1 MTEITVNGMTCTSC
15 ATHVKDALEKIPG
28 VNAAVVSYPESRAQV
43 MADTAVSHNQL
54 LAAIAALGY
63 QGSIRVGDFKDEPK
77 IRDALEGAGLHI
89 AIIGSGGAAMAAAL
103 KAVEQGATVTLIERG
118 TIGGTCVNIGC
129 VPSKIMIRA
138 AHIAHLRRES
148 PFDGGIAATVPAID
162 RSKLLAQQQA
172 RVDELRH
179 AKYEGILDGNPAIT
193 VLHGEARFKDDQSLV
208 VRLNEGGEREVTF
221 DRCLVATGASPAV
234 PPIPGLKESPYWTST
249 EALVSDTIPARLA
262 VIGSSVVA
270 LELAQ
275 AFARLGSQVTI
286 LARSTLFFREDPAI
300 GEAVTAAFRAEGI
313 EVLEHTQASQVAHV
327 NGEFVLT
334 TGHGELRA
342 DKLLVAT
349 GRAPNTRSLA
359 LDAAGVTVN
368 AQGAIVIDQG
378 MRTSNPNIYAAGDC
392 TDQPQFVYVAA
403 AAGTRAA
410 INMTGGDAA
419 LNLTAMPAV
428 VFTDPQV
435 ATVGYSEAEAH
446 HDGIETDS
454 RTLTLDNV
462 PRALANFDTRGF
474 IKLVIEEGSGRL
486 IGVQAVA
493 PEAGELIQTAVLAI
507 RNRMTV
513 QELADQ
519 LFPYLTMVEGLKLAA
534 QTPLGEICRYR
545 VCRVMPSS
553 RHRSPTLVSGC
564 PIAAIARRSLAAVIL
579 NGRPPFRPRARA
591 DAKPAMVR
599 SAINSR
605 SNSANAAKMP
615 KTSLPAAVVVS
626 MAAPWPVNTLR
637 PMPRAVRSCTV
648 LMRWRKSRPSRS
660 SFHTTSVSPGRSAF
674 RQLTKPGRSSRLP
687 DAWSS

>member
-1 MTEITVNGMTCTSC
+1 MTTLKITGMTCDSC
-15 ATHVKDALEKIPG
+15 AVHVKEALEKVPG
-28 VNAAVVSYPESRAQV
+28 VQSANVSYTKGSAKLAVETGTSPDALTAAVAG
-43 MADTAVSHNQL
+43 
-54 LAAIAALGY
+54 LGY
-63 QGSIRVGDFKDEPK
+63 RATLA
-77 IRDALEGAGLHI
+77 DALVPPVGGGLLVKMREWLGSGDKAGDDGGGLHI
-89 AIIGSGGAAMAAAL
+89 AVIGSGGAAMAAAL
-103 KAVEQGATVTLIERG
+103 KAVEQGAHVTLIERG
-118 TIGGTCVNIGC
+118 TIGGTCVNVGC

-148 PFDGGIAATVPAID
+148 PFDGGMPPTPPTIL
-162 RSKLLAQQQA
+162 RERLLAQQQA

-179 AKYEGILDGNPAIT
+179 AKYEGILDDNPAIS
-193 VLHGEARFKDDQSLV
+193 VLHGEARFKDAHSLTV
-208 VRLNEGGEREVTF
+208 QLNGGGERVLAF
-221 DRCLVATGASPAV
+221 DRCLIATGASPAV
-234 PPIPGLKESPYWTST
+234 PPIPGLKDTPYWTST
-249 EALVSDTIPARLA
+249 EALVSDTIPERLA

-275 AFARLGSQVTI
+275 AFARLGSKVTI

-300 GEAVTAAFRAEGI
+300 GEAITAAFRAEGI
-313 EVLEHTQASQVAHV
+313 EVLEHTQASQVAHEG
-327 NGEFVLT
+327 GEFVLT
-334 TGHGELRA
+334 TAHGELRA

-349 GRAPNTRSLA
+349 GRSPNTRSLA
-359 LDAAGVTVN
+359 LDAAGVALN
-368 AQGAIVIDQG
+368 LQGAIVIDVG
-378 MRTSNPNIYAAGDC
+378 MRTSTPDIYAAGDC

-419 LNLTAMPAV
+419 LNLAAMPAV

-435 ATVGYSEAEAH
+435 ATVGYSEAEAQ

-534 QTPLGEICRYR
+534 QTFNKDVKQL
-545 VCRVMPSS
+545 
-553 RHRSPTLVSGC
+553 
-564 PIAAIARRSLAAVIL
+564 
-579 NGRPPFRPRARA
+579 
-591 DAKPAMVR
+591 
-599 SAINSR
+599 
-605 SNSANAAKMP
+605 
-615 KTSLPAAVVVS
+615 
-626 MAAPWPVNTLR
+626 
-637 PMPRAVRSCTV
+637 SCCA
-648 LMRWRKSRPSRS
+648 
-660 SFHTTSVSPGRSAF
+660 G
-674 RQLTKPGRSSRLP
+674 
-687 DAWSS
+687 

>member
-1 MTEITVNGMTCTSC
+1 MNGRVLHVTGMTCDSC
-15 ATHVKDALEKIPG
+15 ANHVEKVLLTVPG
-28 VNAAVVSYPESRAQV
+28 VHKAEVSYPDALARVSGEPALDPTMLVS
-43 MADTAVSHNQL
+43 AV
-54 LAAIAALGY
+54 AAAGYRAALADAPPAAM
-63 QGSIRVGDFKDEPK
+63 GSGLLGKMREWLGSGDKAGGD
-77 IRDALEGAGLHI
+77 GGGLHI
-89 AIIGSGGAAMAAAL
+89 AVIGSGGAAMAAAL
-103 KAVEQGATVTLIERG
+103 KAVEQGARVTLIERG
-118 TIGGTCVNIGC
+118 TIGGTCVNVGC

-148 PFDGGIAATVPAID
+148 PFDGGIKAAPPAIL
-162 RSKLLAQQQA
+162 RGRLLAQQQA

-179 AKYEGILDGNPAIT
+179 AKYESILDGNPSIT
-193 VLHGEARFKDDQSLV
+193 VLRGEASFKNEHTLT
-208 VRLNEGGEREVTF
+208 VRLVEGGERVVAF
-221 DRCLVATGASPAV
+221 DRCLVATGASAAV
-234 PPIPGLKESPYWTST
+234 PPIPGLKDTPYWTST
-249 EALVSDTIPARLA
+249 EALVSDSIPERLA

-270 LELAQ
+270 VELAQ

-286 LARSTLFFREDPAI
+286 LARNTLFFREDPAI

-313 EVLEHTQASQVAHV
+313 EVLEHTQASHVAYADR
-327 NGEFVLT
+327 EFVLT
-334 TGHGELRA
+334 TGHGIVAA

-349 GRAPNTRSLA
+349 GRAPNTRGLN
-359 LDAAGVTVN
+359 LEAAGVTIN
-368 AQGAIVIDQG
+368 AQGAIVIDKG
-378 MRTSNPNIYAAGDC
+378 MRTSNPHIYAAGDC

-419 LNLTAMPAV
+419 LDLTAMPAV

-513 QELADQ
+513 QELAEQ

-534 QTPLGEICRYR
+534 QTFNKDVKQL
-545 VCRVMPSS
+545 
-553 RHRSPTLVSGC
+553 
-564 PIAAIARRSLAAVIL
+564 
-579 NGRPPFRPRARA
+579 
-591 DAKPAMVR
+591 
-599 SAINSR
+599 
-605 SNSANAAKMP
+605 
-615 KTSLPAAVVVS
+615 
-626 MAAPWPVNTLR
+626 
-637 PMPRAVRSCTV
+637 SCCA
-648 LMRWRKSRPSRS
+648 
-660 SFHTTSVSPGRSAF
+660 G
-674 RQLTKPGRSSRLP
+674 
-687 DAWSS
+687 